1 MIGVIQINII
11 ADCGEA
17 VPALLPRA
25 SRPQS
30 MGKMPAGLSGR
41 KPTPH
46 IPSTR
51 SGQALP
57 MEGNK
62 GKMPSPQ
69 SKIEKR
75 SHYYVSYPFNFT
87 HGRLLSPVFCILY
100 SLFCLFGCAKPEPE
114 QPIWEKVKIGD
125 LAPSDA
131 GKTQQVELLK
141 MTKLDVHIF
150 EIPAENIAELDK
162 IRKKLFIRPL
172 QLKDYKAFNAN
183 SFMVRFGQV
192 DLWRQTNEWL
202 IGADGRNI
210 ANVSLMLADGQA
222 QTIVIAGLDRP
233 QTIFY
238 TAANGSSE
246 GANVGPGV
254 FGLRIKAENIPGSR
268 GVCDLVAYPVFS
280 PPTESTIPQ
289 LDALGKLREFPFTS
303 AAFGL
308 KMSPGDFVFLAPKE
322 YVSDQTALGGLFFNN
337 PRGGLFF
344 SKAKAPEYKPAIRIF
359 LLVCTGI
366 NY

>member
-1 MIGVIQINII
+1 MIRAIHI
-11 ADCGEA
+11 A
-17 VPALLPRA
+17 V
-25 SRPQS
+25 
-30 MGKMPAGLSGR
+30 
-41 KPTPH
+41 
-46 IPSTR
+46 
-51 SGQALP
+51 
-57 MEGNK
+57 
-62 GKMPSPQ
+62 
-69 SKIEKR
+69 
-75 SHYYVSYPFNFT
+75 VSYS
-87 HGRLLSPVFCILY
+87 RLPNLPLRLRSCILY
-100 SLFCLFGCAKPEPE
+100 SVFCLLFFSFCLVGCTNHEPEP
-114 QPIWEKVKIGD
+114 PIWEQVKIGD
-125 LAPSDA
+125 LAPYDT
-131 GKTQQVELLK
+131 GKTKQAELLK

-192 DLWRQTNEWL
+192 DLWRQTNDWL
-202 IGADGRNI
+202 LGVEGRNI

-222 QTIVIAGLDRP
+222 QTVAIAGLDRP

-238 TAANGSSE
+238 TATNGSRQ
-246 GANVGPGV
+246 GANVGPGI
-254 FGLRIKAENIPGSR
+254 FGLRIKAEKIPGSR
-268 GVCDLVAYPVFS
+268 GVCDLVGYPVFS

-289 LDALGKLREFPFTS
+289 LDARGKLREFPFTS

-322 YVSDQTALGGLFFNN
+322 YVSDQTVLGGLFFSN

-344 SKAKAPEYKPAIRIF
+344 SKTKSPEYKSAVRIF

>member
-1 MIGVIQINII
+1 MIR
-11 ADCGEA
+11 
-17 VPALLPRA
+17 ALQDSCCVLRA
-25 SRPQS
+25 AFRVLRRTLNAERRT
-30 MGKMPAGLSGR
+30 GF
-41 KPTPH
+41 
-46 IPSTR
+46 
-51 SGQALP
+51 
-57 MEGNK
+57 
-62 GKMPSPQ
+62 
-69 SKIEKR
+69 
-75 SHYYVSYPFNFT
+75 V
-87 HGRLLSPVFCILY
+87 LSPVPSTLLMAGFCL
-100 SLFCLFGCAKPEPE
+100 LFFPFFLFGCTNHEPEP
-114 QPIWEKVKIGD
+114 PIWEKVKIGD
-125 LAPSDA
+125 LAPHEA
-131 GKTQQVELLK
+131 GKTQKVELLK

-150 EIPAENIAELDK
+150 EIPAENIAEMDK

-172 QLKDYKAFNAN
+172 QLKDYEAFNAN
-183 SFMVRFGQV
+183 SFLVRFGQV
-192 DLWRQTNEWL
+192 DLLRQTNDWL
-202 IGADGRNI
+202 LGAEGRNI

-222 QTIVIAGLDRP
+222 QTVAIAGLDRP

-238 TAANGSSE
+238 TGANDSSE

-268 GVCDLVAYPVFS
+268 GVCDLVGYPVFS

-289 LDALGKLREFPFTS
+289 LDEIGKLREFPFTS

-322 YVSDQTALGGLFFNN
+322 YISDQTALGGLFFNN

-344 SKAKAPEYKPAIRIF
+344 SKTKAPEYKPAVRIF

>member
-1 MIGVIQINII
+1 MIGAIQINII

-69 SKIEKR
+69 SKTENQSR
-75 SHYYVSYPFNFT
+75 YYISCILY
-87 HGRLLSPVFCILY
+87 SVFCIL
-100 SLFCLFGCAKPEPE
+100 LFTFCLLFSAFFLSGCAKPEPE

-125 LAPSDA
+125 LAPYDA
-131 GKTQQVELLK
+131 GKTQKVELLK

-150 EIPAENIAELDK
+150 EIPAENIAEIDK
-162 IRKKLFIRPL
+162 IRKRLFIRPL
-172 QLKDYKAFNAN
+172 KLTDYEAFNAN

-192 DLWRQTNEWL
+192 DLWRQTNDWL
-202 IGADGRNI
+202 LGAEGRNI
-210 ANVSLMLADGQA
+210 ANVSLMLADGEA
-222 QTIVIAGLDRP
+222 QTIAITGLDRP
-233 QTIFY
+233 QSIYY
-238 TAANGSSE
+238 TAANGSRE
-246 GANVGPGV
+246 AANVGPGI
-254 FGLRIKAENIPGSR
+254 FGLRIKAEKIPDSR
-268 GVCDLVAYPVFS
+268 GVCDLVGYPIFS
-280 PPTESTIPQ
+280 PPTESTIKQ
-289 LDALGKLREFPFTS
+289 LDARGKLREFPFGC

-322 YVSDQTALGGLFFNN
+322 YVSDQTALGGLFFSN
-337 PRGGLFF
+337 PGGGLFF
-344 SKAKAPEYKPAIRIF
+344 SKTKAPEYKPAVRIF